1 MPPVLLFRRSVTFNS
16 VATSWTV
23 ARQAPLSMG
32 ILQARILGWV
42 AMPSSR
48 DLPNPGI
55 ESRSPALQ
63 VDSLPA
69 ELLGNPK
76 DTRVGSLSLLQG
88 IFLTQESN
96 LGLLHYIMG
105 MI

>member
-48 DLPNPGI
+48 DLPEPGM
-55 ESRSPALQ
+55 EPVSPELAGRFFTTKLPRKPIPILQ
-63 VDSLPA
+63 RGKRRQRD
-69 ELLGNPK
+69 
-76 DTRVGSLSLLQG
+76 D
-88 IFLTQESN
+88 
-96 LGLLHYIMG
+96 
-105 MI
+105 